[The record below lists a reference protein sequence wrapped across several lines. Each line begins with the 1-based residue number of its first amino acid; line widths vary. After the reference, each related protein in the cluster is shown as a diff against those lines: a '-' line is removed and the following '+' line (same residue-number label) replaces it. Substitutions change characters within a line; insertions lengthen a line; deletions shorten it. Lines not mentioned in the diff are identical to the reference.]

1 MYMRIGLR
9 ESKSLGC
16 RLSGTLVGSTRQ
28 VTLGCVSDLKLRVF
42 VLQGSGYGL
51 GCPADA
57 WN

>member
-9 ESKSLGC
+9 GSKSLGC

-28 VTLGCVSDLKLRVF
+28 VTLRCVSDLKLRVF
-42 VLQGSGYGL
+42 VLQGSGL
-51 GCPADA
+51 GCPAGA